1 MKTITARFFMLLAS
15 VLILK
20 VCFAAPLF
28 NNTPQASNKT
38 SIDAANSFQ
47 HVLLNI
53 TDNELEEDENEET
66 NNTKFF
72 TELHY
77 LSTLI
82 HQIKFE
88 KNSSSNAHSCQYLP
102 EQTPIFKQVNCFR
115 I

>member
-1 MKTITARFFMLLAS
+1 MLLAS
-15 VLILK
+15 ALILK
-20 VCFAAPLF
+20 VCFATPLF
-28 NNTPQASNKT
+28 NSTPPASNKI

-72 TELHY
+72 TELYY
-77 LSTLI
+77 LSALI
-82 HQIKFE
+82 NQVKLE
-88 KNSSSNAHSCQYLP
+88 KNSSSNAHLCQYLP
-102 EQTPIFKQVNCFR
+102 KQTSIFKQVNCFR